1 MPLARML
8 RNRSAILTGV
18 GAGAAVGLLASLAWL
33 ALSPDKD
40 PEVPEAER
48 WMGLAEMRSATD
60 AGGIPDAVKWLRQA
74 LELEPENERATAGLA
89 RARSDAVQAV
99 RTELAAG
106 RPIVAIGL
114 LDIFE
119 AEWPGDGELSDLRED
134 TGELFDELART
145 TVLADILDRV
155 QIDIAEN
162 RLRAP
167 KEENAWDKLGQ
178 AAALIGESDRGRSN
192 WIQAR
197 RHQIASEYV
206 KLIDHAIGQG
216 SLANARRHMAN
227 LEESVSNHPDRPGL
241 RQRIDRLEE
250 ARAAREAPAPPDQE
264 SPEPP
269 ANTASPSPTR
279 PSPPVLADAPAESTL
294 LDQED
299 EFWSKVKHQYEA
311 NANCAILQ
319 RYNEEYP
326 GGRFED
332 EYFALKAQCARH
344 NDR

>member
-1 MPLARML
+1 M
-8 RNRSAILTGV
+8 LTGA
-18 GAGAAVGLLASLAWL
+18 GAGAAVGLLASLAWF

-48 WMGLAEMRSATD
+48 LMGLAEMRSTTD
-60 AGGIPDAVKWLRQA
+60 AGGIPDTVKWLRQA
-74 LELEPENERATAGLA
+74 LELEPGNEQAKAGLA
-89 RARSDAVQAV
+89 RARSDAAQAV
-99 RTELAAG
+99 RNELAAG
-106 RPIVAIGL
+106 RPIVARGL

-119 AEWPGDGELSDLRED
+119 AEWPADRELSDLRED
-134 TGELFDELART
+134 TGPLSDELART
-145 TVLADILDRV
+145 AVLADILDRV
-155 QIDIAEN
+155 QVDIAEN

-167 KEENAWDKLGQ
+167 KEENAWDKLEQ
-178 AAALIGESDRGRSN
+178 AEALIGESDRGRSN

-206 KLIDHAIGQG
+206 KLIDHAIGQA

-227 LEESVSNHPDRPGL
+227 LEATASDHPDQARL
-241 RQRIDRLEE
+241 RQQIDRLEE
-250 ARAAREAPAPPDQE
+250 ARAAREVPASPDPQ

-269 ANTASPSPTR
+269 ANTTSPSPTE
-279 PSPPVLADAPAESTL
+279 PSAPVFVDAAGKSTL
-294 LDQED
+294 LDEED
-299 EFWSKVKHQYEA
+299 EFWAKVKSQYEA

-332 EYFALKAQCARH
+332 DYFALKAQCARH